1 VGFIA
6 EQCQLPE
13 AAIRAYSKVE
23 KDKQRSPTVSAYEL
37 AQLRIRQL
45 QSK

>member
-23 KDKQRSPTVSAYEL
+23 KEKLKSPAVSAYEL
-37 AQLRIRQL
+37 AQIRIRQL